1 MCLNKV
7 LGHDGPQNFSLNRIN
22 MWIQENLKE
31 NIVRRM
37 IQSVN
42 KKTREY
48 PDGVEIEDEV
58 TVCIVASD
66 AAYRVVGGG

>member
-1 MCLNKV
+1 
-7 LGHDGPQNFSLNRIN
+7 